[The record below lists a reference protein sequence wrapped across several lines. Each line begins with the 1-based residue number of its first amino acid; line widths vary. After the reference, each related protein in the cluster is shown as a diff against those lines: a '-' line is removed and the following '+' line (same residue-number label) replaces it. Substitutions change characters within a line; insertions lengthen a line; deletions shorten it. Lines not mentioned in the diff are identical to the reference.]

1 MLTSA
6 GGILALLKDQNQ
18 VFHFKVRYFIK
29 LNLLKHECR
38 KTKNRII
45 VNFSLRRSNWRCSWR
60 SSHSR
65 SSTWS
70 WTSSGRRSP
79 TLSRLLRYWTIFSR
93 HLCTLL
99 IRWCLRMISTRQR
112 CANRQLWLLA
122 RWETFLSWSVWLLN
136 GCSGVLPPWLIRRFP
151 AICSGCCHSLRH
163 LRHS

>member
-29 LNLLKHECR
+29 LNLLQHECR

-79 TLSRLLRYWTIFSR
+79 TRSRRSRYLKNFFSILVYNF
-93 HLCTLL
+93 HQVVSEDDLYPAEV
-99 IRWCLRMISTRQR
+99 RQQ
-112 CANRQLWLLA
+112 AALVA
-122 RWETFLSWSVWLLN
+122 SKVGDSSWSVWLLN